1 MLVLLCSVKIKH
13 PQALYEIIQV
23 AVSGPMAKQSVQ
35 LRIACSSC
43 GSMGTYQSSFA
54 GKLVNCPQCKSD
66 FGLPRIVHAT
76 PIAPGL
82 GPQVGLSAGL
92 PASLGPMPTSNWA
105 KPVAPARRPPSS
117 GRRAASAGG
126 KIWKILAVL
135 FASLVA
141 VSMAAVAVI
150 AVIGAMST
158 ASISSLSPESVPV
171 PNFPELG
178 LERFVPNS
186 NVTYY
191 NVALNGKVGEPGDA
205 MRFRIYMPEGQHG
218 EKSLP
223 CVLLAPAGTNLLHGN
238 SVDDDNYHDEALP
251 YAKAGMVVV
260 MYSLDG
266 YMTVDPDSG
275 DMRAYVYALSQAYK
289 KFLAAKAGV
298 VNGRNAVELVLKKLP
313 QVDPLRI
320 FSAGHSS
327 AGTASL
333 LLGAFEKRLAG
344 SIAFAPVTD
353 LKIRLAELTRDRDV
367 TRLLPRLT
375 EYLTSG
381 SPISYIDKYEKPLFV
396 FHARDDSNEPFR
408 NTEQFVTAMK
418 SSKAKLTF
426 AAVNT
431 GDHYQSMID
440 QGIPQAIQWIQGRP
454 Q

>member
-1 MLVLLCSVKIKH
+1 MLALLGSVNIKH
-13 PQALYEIIQV
+13 PQALYEIFQV
-23 AVSGPMAKQSVQ
+23 AVSGPMAKPSVQ
-35 LRIACSSC
+35 MRIACSSC
-43 GSMGTYQSSFA
+43 GSMGTYQSSLA
-54 GKLVNCPQCKSD
+54 GKLVSCPQCKSD
-66 FGLPRIVHAT
+66 FGLPRIVHAK

-82 GPQVGLSAGL
+82 GPQAGLLDSLPASRGLSA
-92 PASLGPMPTSNWA
+92 SNWVS
-105 KPVAPARRPPSS
+105 PVAPMRRPQSP
-117 GRRAASAGG
+117 GRRASSGAG
-126 KIWKILAVL
+126 KFWKILAVL
-135 FASLVA
+135 LASVVA
-141 VSMAAVAVI
+141 MSILGVGVVAL
-150 AVIGAMST
+150 IGAMSVGG
-158 ASISSLSPESVPV
+158 ISSLAPDAIPV

-191 NVALNGKVGEPGDA
+191 NVALTGRVGEPGDA
-205 MRFRIYMPEGQHG
+205 MRFRVYMPEGQHA
-218 EKSLP
+218 ENSLP

-238 SVDDDNYHDEALP
+238 AVDDDNYHDEALP
-251 YAKAGMVVV
+251 YAKSGMVVV

-298 VNGRNAVELVLKKLP
+298 VNGRNAVELVLKRLP
-313 QVDPLRI
+313 QVDPARI
-320 FSAGHSS
+320 YSAGHSS

-353 LKIRLAELTRDRDV
+353 LKVRLAELTRDRDV

-381 SPISYIDKYEKPLFV
+381 SPISYVDKYEKPLFV

-408 NTEQFVTAMK
+408 NTEHFVTVMK

-440 QGIPQAIQWIQGRP
+440 QGIPQAIKWIQDRP